1 MNNSYK
7 DNLVFEFRRYL
18 HQYQEEFKANMQI
31 EYNSCQITQKSGN
44 IIKAAK
50 VIGAIWGIIILA
62 VFLYIA
68 YTEFIT
74 PQNIPISFTC
84 YIAVALFVAMI
95 IVFSILFNAA
105 RVKRIRKLTMNNMN
119 FSIYITNTRGNHV
132 HQYLLNEIEINI
144 RKRRQTVEHTLK
156 SKTYNVYIIHKKRKS
171 EYLLTTKN
179 ELQFFAF
186 VLFYKALCNVI
197 DIENLS
203 EDELYKMYHKNLA
216 IGNRH

>member
-7 DNLVFEFRRYL
+7 DNLAFEIRRYL
-18 HQYQEEFKANMQI
+18 HQYQEEFKADMQVK
-31 EYNSCQITQKSGN
+31 YNSCQITQKSGN
-44 IIKAAK
+44 IIKATK

-62 VFLYIA
+62 VFSYIA
-68 YTEFIT
+68 YTELIT

-84 YIAVALFVAMI
+84 YIAIALFVAMI

-156 SKTYNVYIIHKKRKS
+156 SKTYNVYIIHKKRKN

-186 VLFYKALCNVI
+186 VLFYK
-197 DIENLS
+197 ES
-203 EDELYKMYHKNLA
+203 RGK
-216 IGNRH
+216 